1 MRYAAIDI
9 GSNAVKCMV
18 GTIIDSGYPVVIK
31 EMYARV
37 PVRLGTD
44 VFQSG
49 AVSAESE
56 KKLLDSLRAFVLLM
70 KSWNISGAVIA
81 ATSAMRD
88 ASNGHDILKNI
99 ENETGLRTWII
110 KGKIEAALITDL
122 FAGLGEKKKQKMMID
137 LGGGSTEVTFANPDN
152 KRKSKSFQIGA
163 VRSLMHEAS
172 RVELKKMLDFIENNI
187 DPFGHLIIA
196 SGGNINALK
205 SHFGLAEPMYLSFH
219 ELQKAYDQLYPLS
232 VNERVERFLIHPD
245 RADVI
250 VPAAEV
256 FLKIMKF
263 TNAQKLMVPKAG
275 LADALILMQHQGKTP
290 EQY

>member
-18 GTIIDSGYPVVIK
+18 GTVIDNGYPVVIK

-49 AVSAESE
+49 SISAESE
-56 KKLLDSLRAFVLLM
+56 IKLLNSLEAFILLM
-70 KSWNISGAVIA
+70 KSWNVDGAVIA

-88 ASNGHDILKNI
+88 ASNGQDILRSI
-99 ENETGLRTWII
+99 ERKTNLKTWII
-110 KGKIEAALITDL
+110 KGKVEAALITDL
-122 FAGLGEKKKQKMMID
+122 FAGLGKNEVQKIMID
-137 LGGGSTEVTFANPDN
+137 LGGGSTEVTFANPDG

-163 VRSLMHEAS
+163 VRSLLHEVS
-172 RVELKKMLDFIENNI
+172 RVELRKMLDFIEDSI

-196 SGGNINALK
+196 SGGSINALK
-205 SHFGLAEPMYLSFH
+205 SHFGLAEPLYLTFQ
-219 ELQKAYDQLYPLS
+219 ELQKAYDQLHPLS
-232 VNERVERFLIHPD
+232 VSERVERFLIHPD

-263 TNAQKLMVPKAG
+263 ANAQKLMVPKAG
-275 LADALILMQHQGKTP
+275 LADALILMQHQGRTP